1 MSRLSKV
8 LYSPLVMDCLF
19 AVGGVAGIIGAAVE
33 AGRGYPPIE
42 PTQTDGAK
50 VVAIVVTVL
59 LSSVIAVVAT
69 RVDRKYADDFLLQTL
84 AKSSMLGMFGVLLA
98 LAFWQIVFSPRL
110 GGLSSF
116 ATIGV
121 VVSLWSLGY
130 LYTRLRGTIA

>member
-8 LYSPLVMDCLF
+8 LYSPVVMDCLF
-19 AVGGVAGIIGAAVE
+19 AVGGVAGLIGAAIE
-33 AGRGYPPIE
+33 AGRGEPIE
-42 PTQTDGAK
+42 PTQTYAAK
-50 VVAIVVTVL
+50 VFAIVVTVL

-84 AKSSMLGMFGVLLA
+84 ARSSMLGMFGVLLA
-98 LAFWQIVFSPRL
+98 LAFWQIVFSSRL